1 LRRDGVSEA
10 PVAGHVFHPG
20 HQELHGVTV
29 VLETRGPRTY
39 VGWFDSQ
46 DERGVHMHDVGVH
59 DATAAGGSKDE
70 FLRRC
75 DKFGIRPEH
84 RDLLVPS
91 GEVASIRRLVDVL
104 R

>member
-1 LRRDGVSEA
+1 
-10 PVAGHVFHPG
+10 
-20 HQELHGVTV
+20 
-29 VLETRGPRTY
+29 
-39 VGWFDSQ
+39 
-46 DERGVHMHDVGVH
+46 MHDVGVH

>member
-1 LRRDGVSEA
+1 MT
-10 PVAGHVFHPG
+10 GHVFHPG

-29 VLETRGPRTY
+29 VLETRGSKIY
-39 VGWFDSQ
+39 VGRFDSQ
-46 DERGVHMHDVGVH
+46 DDRGVHLHDVGVH
-59 DATAAGGSKDE
+59 DASSAGASKDE

-84 RDLLVPS
+84 RDLLVPAS
-91 GEVASIRRLVDVL
+91 EVATIQRLVDAV

>member
-1 LRRDGVSEA
+1 MT
-10 PVAGHVFHPG
+10 GHVFHPG

-29 VLETRGPRTY
+29 VLETRGSRTY
-39 VGWFDSQ
+39 VGRFHSQ
-46 DERGVHMHDVGVH
+46 DEAGVQLHDVGVH
-59 DATAAGGSKDE
+59 DAAAGGVSKEE

-75 DKFGIRPEH
+75 DKFGIRSEL

-91 GEVASIRRLVDVL
+91 SDVASISRLVDAV